1 MQLGADCSQ
10 LERRAE
16 AAERE
21 LVKLKL
27 LIFMSGRIGEQFK
40 GVVTGV
46 DPFGLFVQGLGI
58 PAEGLV
64 ALESLPD
71 DTYRFERSS
80 HSLVGRRP
88 GHAYRLGDR
97 LEVKVLRV
105 DLERRTLDFGLVE
118 EKPSSRRA
126 GGRGG
131 PRRSPA
137 PRRGRRRGR
146 PGG

>member
-1 MQLGADCSQ
+1 MGEECSL

-27 LIFMSGRIGEQFK
+27 LIFLAARQEREKRVEMD

-46 DPFGLFVQGLGI
+46 EPFGLFVQGLEL

-71 DTYRFERSS
+71 D
-80 HSLVGRRP
+80 
-88 GHAYRLGDR
+88 AYTPLP
-97 LEVKVLRV
+97 V
-105 DLERRTLDFGLVE
+105 
-118 EKPSSRRA
+118 RA
-126 GGRGG
+126 
-131 PRRSPA
+131 SF
-137 PRRGRRRGR
+137 
-146 PGG
+146 